1 MYNPS
6 IVSKTVTFY
15 EVTDA
20 NGEVEVLTYKP
31 TTSNWDKG
39 VPIVKI
45 KVYKE
50 RLSIPTDKFIK
61 IAKNKVAPPFK
72 TAVFDLMYGE
82 GISKEA
88 SLVNVGTEL
97 EIFEKSGSWYSY
109 KGERIAQGKENVKQF
124 LRDNP
129 DIADE
134 IYTTILNKFSVP
146 GQSDDALNVSD
157 DGEIIENGV
166 FIE

>member
-39 VPIVKI
+39 VPIVKV

-61 IAKNKVAPPFK
+61 IAKNK
-72 TAVFDLMYGE
+72 
-82 GISKEA
+82 
-88 SLVNVGTEL
+88 
-97 EIFEKSGSWYSY
+97 
-109 KGERIAQGKENVKQF
+109 EN
-124 LRDNP
+124 
-129 DIADE
+129 
-134 IYTTILNKFSVP
+134 
-146 GQSDDALNVSD
+146 
-157 DGEIIENGV
+157 
-166 FIE
+166 